1 MAHLSTQ
8 QLCHAKRYE
17 FEGVRPWVTE
27 EELGSRETRDGKEQM
42 KVEGAPDKGEAA
54 SSPLVEEAELPSSTS
69 AETALPLLILTSP
82 YASSVTPSMKLV
94 PMGKRNASGKSMRCQ
109 SQ

>member
-1 MAHLSTQ
+1 
-8 QLCHAKRYE
+8 
-17 FEGVRPWVTE
+17 
-27 EELGSRETRDGKEQM
+27 M

-54 SSPLVEEAELPSSTS
+54 SSPLVEEADLPSSTS

-82 YASSVTPSMKLV
+82 YANRVTPSMKLV
-94 PMGKRNASGKSMRCQ
+94 PTGKRNASGKSMRCQ